1 MSKISSSFVSIGN
14 KLSTISLF
22 ADATKF
28 GRVANIC
35 NKIFDASLPL
45 LLLNRI
51 ILDMVDSARAR
62 QLA

>member
-1 MSKISSSFVSIGN
+1 MYADTTQF
-14 KLSTISLF
+14 SL
-22 ADATKF
+22 
-28 GRVANIC
+28 VANIC
-35 NKIFDASLPL
+35 NKIFDASRPL